1 MEDRSFFTEEGRH
14 GTDRRPME
22 VLRCRSGPGAA
33 MPARYLAPRHW
44 HEEVEILYFTQGR
57 FTVELDLQEIP
68 FAPGEICPVNAGT
81 LHQVQSEAGASEH
94 LALLFDPRI
103 LAFSYADEVQQRL
116 VAPLLAGQTGLCSK
130 VVPGDPA
137 YLPLRGAL
145 LALQQLYAAQGP
157 GWYIRAKL
165 QLLELLAALGET
177 GALRPTPQGRLPGEA
192 VARYKA
198 VVSCIAPAIW
208 KNSPWRSWPG
218 PPAAA
223 LSICAG
229 FSAKFPAARR
239 WNTLSPS
246 ASNRPKP
253 CCALPATRC
262 WRSAWPAGSTAP
274 ATSTGSSSAAPA
286 NAQRLPPPGCGAG
299 DSLKVQFV

>member
-14 GTDRRPME
+14 GTDRRPMA
-22 VLRCRSGPGAA
+22 VLRCRSGPGTA

-57 FTVELDLQEIP
+57 FTVELDLQETA
-68 FAPGEICPVNAGT
+68 FAPGEICLVNAGT
-81 LHQVQSEAGASEH
+81 LHRVQSEPGASEH

-198 VVSCIAPAIW
+198 VVSCIRARYMEKLTLAQLARAAGC
-208 KNSPWRSWPG
+208 SPEYLCRFFRKISGSTPVEYLV
-218 PPAAA
+218 AFRIEQAKA
-223 LSICAG
+223 LLRATGDSVLEISLACG
-229 FSAKFPAARR
+229 FD
-239 WNTLSPS
+239 SPS
-246 ASNRPKP
+246 YFNRQFKRRTGQTPN
-253 CCALPATRC
+253 AYRRQA
-262 WRSAWPAGSTAP
+262 AGQ
-274 ATSTGSSSAAPA
+274 G
-286 NAQRLPPPGCGAG
+286 N
-299 DSLKVQFV
+299 F

>member
-14 GTDRRPME
+14 GTDRRPMA
-22 VLRCRSGPGAA
+22 VLRCRSGPGTA

-57 FTVELDLQEIP
+57 FTVELDLQETA
-68 FAPGEICPVNAGT
+68 FAPGEICLVNAGT
-81 LHQVQSEAGASEH
+81 LHQVQSEPGASEH

-165 QLLELLAALGET
+165 QLLELLAALGEA

-198 VVSCIAPAIW
+198 VVSCIRARYMEKLTLAQLARAAGC
-208 KNSPWRSWPG
+208 SPEYLCRFFRKISGSTPMEYLV
-218 PPAAA
+218 AFRIEQAKA
-223 LSICAG
+223 LLRATGDSVLEISLACG
-229 FSAKFPAARR
+229 FD
-239 WNTLSPS
+239 SPS
-246 ASNRPKP
+246 YFNRQFKRRTGQTP
-253 CCALPATRC
+253 
-262 WRSAWPAGSTAP
+262 SAYRRR
-274 ATSTGSSSAAPA
+274 TSE
-286 NAQRLPPPGCGAG
+286 REFL
-299 DSLKVQFV
+299 